1 MPHAVSIAGADAWTR
16 GRIRVLNRPLAEVV
30 AELGRYRHGVIRVV
44 DSDLA
49 RRPVSGSF
57 DLHDPVGA
65 IDVIERTLGVTSTR
79 LTDRI
84 ILIHQ

>member
-1 MPHAVSIAGADAWTR
+1 
-16 GRIRVLNRPLAEVV
+16 V